1 MKSLSWKRGFTLIE
15 LLVVMG
21 VIAILAAVIIA
32 SLSTV
37 RSKARDTN
45 RITDMR
51 AMKVALS
58 AAKSD
63 WRALPATNGAIS
75 EGSSR
80 RTNLIGILVN
90 NGYIRE
96 IPIETYHTTTTY
108 FYYWCNSAAVSSYCA
123 GDAAGDNMTYAI
135 RFRTERAS
143 ALGPTGYYC
152 LTSIGFTKTGTQDGS
167 ASTTCEER

>member
-1 MKSLSWKRGFTLIE
+1 MKYSLKRGFTLIE
-15 LLVVMG
+15 LLVVIG

-32 SLSTV
+32 SLSNV

-63 WRALPATNGAIS
+63 WRALPTTNGAIS
-75 EGSSR
+75 EGSAR
-80 RTNLIGILVN
+80 RTNMITLLVN
-90 NGYIRE
+90 NGYLKE
-96 IPIETYHTTTTY
+96 VPIETYHTSSTY
-108 FYYWCNSAAVSSYCA
+108 FYYYCNSVSVSSYCA
-123 GDAAGDNMTYAI
+123 GDTNADNMTYAI
-135 RFRTERAS
+135 RFRTERPS
-143 ALGPTGYYC
+143 ALGPTGWYC